1 MRFEKWVLL
10 FNPNFIFLEILLDK
24 SLVFILTFDDS
35 FNWSKQ
41 FMVSDNNELPIFKVN
56 GFTFV
61 FSKRL
66 VVFYLEKVE
75 TKFLKSLE
83 PIVGSVGFCSS
94 FGLSLIILY
103 YILT

>member
-1 MRFEKWVLL
+1 MDFV
-10 FNPNFIFLEILLDK
+10 NPWLSLISFVYFIVAG
-24 SLVFILTFDDS
+24 VFS
-35 FNWSKQ
+35 F
-41 FMVSDNNELPIFKVN
+41 I
-56 GFTFV
+56 

-66 VVFYLEKVE
+66 VVFYLGKVE

-94 FGLSLIILY
+94 YGLSLIILY